1 MCTMP
6 GPGEHDIEAAQRR
19 AVDFDF
25 GCQESET
32 GLFRTQKVDGIMGLS
47 AAPDTL
53 PYQVR
58 TSNLIDINHLL
69 YYTDLLFACSCMP
82 LE

>member
-1 MCTMP
+1 MA
-6 GPGEHDIEAAQRR
+6 GGSKR
-19 AVDFDF
+19 AIDFDF

-53 PYQVR
+53 PYQVPLFCLSSLLSSPPL
-58 TSNLIDINHLL
+58 TSLC
-69 YYTDLLFACSCMP
+69 ACDGSCTRSV
-82 LE
+82 

>member
-1 MCTMP
+1 VED
-6 GPGEHDIEAAQRR
+6 GRR
-19 AVDFDF
+19 KAVDFDF

-53 PYQVR
+53 PFQVLPAPR
-58 TSNLIDINHLL
+58 C
-69 YYTDLLFACSCMP
+69 AMC
-82 LE
+82 